1 MADIQDIHSAVHH
14 KYPGQYR
21 GRTFNAGTDQERT
34 EFDPERDGID
44 ELTSEAQAL
53 ALEEWLADS
62 VKRDAQV
69 EIERLEA
76 LITNRRLRDHALGTG
91 GDWLEDQ
98 EALIAVERAK
108 L

>member
-1 MADIQDIHSAVHH
+1 MADTQDIHNAVHH

-76 LITNRRLRDHALGTG
+76 EVTPRRIRDAFADPT
-91 GDWLEDQ
+91 WMNAQ
-98 EALIAVERAK
+98 EAKIATERGK